1 MSLNVQLYFNDNS
14 EKENVRMLIKELK
27 EVTSSKTGGELI
39 YKALLSYK
47 DILEKRW
54 GVTWKI

>member
-14 EKENVRMLIKELK
+14 EKESVRSLMKELK
-27 EVTSSKTGGELI
+27 EVTSSITGGELI

-54 GVTWKI
+54 GVTWKT